1 MLITVVGLNHRTAPV
16 EVREKLSFPAHTL
29 KGALRRL
36 KSYPVIE
43 GCVILSTCNRTEIYA
58 AAIEMDEGINAIWDF
73 MSRWSGVNISEIK
86 NFTYCH
92 TLYDMIRHTF
102 RVASGLDSMLL
113 GETQILGQLR
123 TAYIDA
129 VEYEATNRVI
139 NTLFQL
145 ALTVGKRVR
154 TETGIDRNAVS
165 ISYAAVELAKQ
176 YLGDLNK
183 HRVLVIGAGK
193 MSELTARHLVD
204 NGIPGVIV
212 SNRSFDRA
220 AALAARFNGRAVNFS
235 ELYKYMENTDIVI
248 SCTAASHTVVKTEEM
263 RRVMEKRNGKK
274 IFMVDIAVP
283 RDIEP
288 EVGKL
293 KGVTLYDIDD
303 LKTVVDHNL
312 TERRNAANKAESIIE
327 EELEK
332 FMKWHSTQF
341 VIPTIATLKNWG
353 EEIKRKELQRAL
365 NRLGE
370 LSEHDRKVVS
380 SLANSIVNQMLHV
393 PITQLKKYALTV
405 EGHLYTEIMQNLFD
419 LDVPG
424 QKSKKQLEHG
434 ENDKHQMIK

>member
-1 MLITVVGLNHRTAPV
+1 MLIAVVGLNHRTAPV
-16 EVREKLSFPAHTL
+16 EVREKLSFPGHTL

-43 GCVILSTCNRTEIYA
+43 GCIILSTCNRTEIYA
-58 AAIEMDEGINAIWDF
+58 ATLEMDEGINAIWDF
-73 MSRWSGVNISEIK
+73 LSRWSGVNKSEIK

-123 TAYIDA
+123 SAYLDA

-176 YLGDLNK
+176 HLGDLNT
-183 HRVLVIGAGK
+183 RQVLIVGAGK

-204 NGIPGVIV
+204 NGISGVIV
-212 SNRSFDRA
+212 SNRSFERA
-220 AALAARFNGRAVNFS
+220 EALAAQFGGRAVNFD
-235 ELYKYMENTDIVI
+235 ELYKYMESADIVI
-248 SCTAASHTVVKTEEM
+248 SCTAASHNVIKAEEM
-263 RRVMEKRNGKK
+263 QQVMDKRKGRK
-274 IFMVDIAVP
+274 IFMIDIAVP
-283 RDIEP
+283 RDIETK
-288 EVGKL
+288 VGEL
-293 KGVTLYDIDD
+293 AGVTLYDIDD
-303 LKTVVDHNL
+303 LKSVVDHNL
-312 TERRNAANKAESIIE
+312 TERRHAANKAELIIE

-332 FMKWHSTQF
+332 FMKWHGTQF
-341 VIPTIATLKNWG
+341 VIPTVTTLKNWG
-353 EEIKRKELQRAL
+353 EDIKQKELQRAL

-370 LSEHDRKVVS
+370 LSEHDQKVVS
-380 SLANSIVNQMLHV
+380 SLANSIVNQILHV
-393 PITQLKKYALTV
+393 PINQLKKYALTV
-405 EGHLYTEIMQNLFD
+405 EGHLYTEIMQNLFE

-424 QKSKKQLEHG
+424 QKSKKVLDTVITE
-434 ENDKHQMIK
+434 KHHML

>member
-1 MLITVVGLNHRTAPV
+1 VGLNHRTAPV
-16 EVREKLSFPAHTL
+16 EVREKLSFPSHTL

-43 GCVILSTCNRTEIYA
+43 GCIILSTCNRTEIYA
-58 AAIEMDEGINAIWDF
+58 ATLEMDEGINAIWDF
-73 MSRWSGVNISEIK
+73 LSRWSGVNKSEIK

-102 RVASGLDSMLL
+102 RVASGLDSMML

-123 TAYIDA
+123 SAYLDA

-176 YLGDLNK
+176 HLGDLNK
-183 HRVLVIGAGK
+183 RQVLIVGAGK

-204 NGIPGVIV
+204 NGISGVIV
-212 SNRSFDRA
+212 SNRSFERA
-220 AALAARFNGRAVNFS
+220 EALAAQFGGRAVNFD
-235 ELYKYMENTDIVI
+235 ELYKYMESADIVI
-248 SCTAASHTVVKTEEM
+248 SCTAASHNVIKAEEM
-263 RRVMEKRNGKK
+263 QQVMDKRKGRK
-274 IFMVDIAVP
+274 IFMIDIAVP
-283 RDIEP
+283 RDIET
-288 EVGKL
+288 EVGEL
-293 KGVTLYDIDD
+293 GGVTLYDIDD
-303 LKTVVDHNL
+303 LKSVVDHNL
-312 TERRNAANKAESIIE
+312 TERRHAANKAELIIE

-332 FMKWHSTQF
+332 FMKWHGTQF
-341 VIPTIATLKNWG
+341 VIPTVTTLKNWG
-353 EEIKRKELQRAL
+353 EEIKQKELQRAL

-370 LSEHDRKVVS
+370 LSEHDQKVVS
-380 SLANSIVNQMLHV
+380 SLANSIVNQILHV
-393 PITQLKKYALTV
+393 PINQLKKYALTV
-405 EGHLYTEIMQNLFD
+405 EGHLYTEIMQNLFE

-424 QKSKKQLEHG
+424 QKPKKVLDTIITE
-434 ENDKHQMIK
+434 KHHML